1 MQKTKKPASAGKT
14 KQSSREKTPYA
25 DAVALMKKAA
35 DVLTIGRGMIHV
47 TLVLAYALAVV
58 VTLAGWLAWKVAHPP
73 VHYFSTENGIITRI
87 VPTDEPGWSQN
98 DAIDFGARAL
108 RESFSL
114 DFVHFREQT
123 AAVRPYYSAEGY
135 TGYIRG
141 LESSNI
147 LSSVRDDR
155 MNLTNSI
162 GAGVV
167 SKTGRLSDGT
177 WVWVIQYR
185 VSLQLVGQKTK
196 RPEQKQLFE
205 VTIQRTDPRVKYAG
219 MEIRQIISR
228 DAPRD

>member
-1 MQKTKKPASAGKT
+1 
-14 KQSSREKTPYA
+14 
-25 DAVALMKKAA
+25 
-35 DVLTIGRGMIHV
+35 
-47 TLVLAYALAVV
+47 
-58 VTLAGWLAWKVAHPP
+58 
-73 VHYFSTENGIITRI
+73 
-87 VPTDEPGWSQN
+87 
-98 DAIDFGARAL
+98 
-108 RESFSL
+108 
-114 DFVHFREQT
+114 
-123 AAVRPYYSAEGY
+123 
-135 TGYIRG
+135 
-141 LESSNI
+141 
-147 LSSVRDDR
+147 